1 MDEKSVAQALP
12 SVSTEWQR
20 LIGQGVKTPDGDWGS
35 IVKQAGEW
43 DVPERRGWFV
53 VAVPGRGQRVYHV
66 CELELLGTLH

>member
-1 MDEKSVAQALP
+1 MDKKSVAQAIP
-12 SVSTEWQR
+12 SVSTEWQS

-35 IVKQAGEW
+35 IVKQAGDW